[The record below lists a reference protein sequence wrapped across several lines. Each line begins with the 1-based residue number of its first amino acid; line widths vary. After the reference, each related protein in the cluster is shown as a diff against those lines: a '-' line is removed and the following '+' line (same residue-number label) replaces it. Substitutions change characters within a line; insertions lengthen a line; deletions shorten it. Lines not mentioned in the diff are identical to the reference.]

1 MAFTLTCH
9 ICGQKLTLFDSG
21 IKRRKGRIR
30 CTRCGAPV
38 NYDLDSRKIQKSGF
52 WATKEPAFD
61 QSAKSRLISQ
71 IKKENQPKYSEN
83 TNRFFQKPTGFEKF
97 DLKTGTI
104 IKTGKENFKTS
115 LHQKPATVSQKYN
128 HPILVPPKQVQKSFH
143 KNPAVSPVIR
153 TSKISAIWNRIKTF
167 FAI

>member
-38 NYDLDSRKIQKSGF
+38 SYDLDSRKIQKSGF

-61 QSAKSRLISQ
+61 QSVKSRLLSQ
-71 IKKENQPKYSEN
+71 IKRE
-83 TNRFFQKPTGFEKF
+83 
-97 DLKTGTI
+97 
-104 IKTGKENFKTS
+104 
-115 LHQKPATVSQKYN
+115 
-128 HPILVPPKQVQKSFH
+128 PPEIF
-143 KNPAVSPVIR
+143 
-153 TSKISAIWNRIKTF
+153 
-167 FAI
+167 